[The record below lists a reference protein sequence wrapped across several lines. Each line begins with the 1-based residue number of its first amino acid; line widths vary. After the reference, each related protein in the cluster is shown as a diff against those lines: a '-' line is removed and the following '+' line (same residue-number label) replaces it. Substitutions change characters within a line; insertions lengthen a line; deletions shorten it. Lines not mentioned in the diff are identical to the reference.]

1 VARDTIYLTG
11 THTRNA
17 LLYVVPPDTTADNAC
32 DLLKRVESTTIPMTV
47 RMLRAIVGGHP
58 ASREQLG

>member
-1 VARDTIYLTG
+1 
-11 THTRNA
+11 
-17 LLYVVPPDTTADNAC
+17 VPPETTADNAC